1 MNGTAG
7 RNTNGN
13 PLRLVYIIGTYPLL
27 TTTFI
32 DREIRNL
39 RREGVD
45 LHVLAV
51 RKPSPGTPLSSEQLR
66 LQQGVQYML
75 PLNPFAVL
83 LAHAYF
89 ALRRP
94 AAFFGAL
101 FYLLTRPHPG
111 LAARWK
117 TLLHFGQGVYAA
129 YLLRKRK
136 ITELHAHF
144 LDRAAT
150 IALVAGRLL
159 GAPYSLSI
167 HAGADI
173 YVHPVLIREKLANA
187 RHAVTCTAYNKHH
200 LETLLQQDLSG
211 KITCIPHGLDRSSYN
226 PPERPPDGKN
236 LILTV
241 GQLAERKGFKYLIEA
256 CAVLRDRGL
265 AFECQIV
272 GGGPQRPQL
281 EEMIARLR
289 LTGQVSL
296 TGPLPHEEV
305 LQKYRQAALFVMPC
319 IQTAEGDVD
328 GIPNVLLEAMAMRV
342 PVISTEIS
350 AVPELIKPGW
360 NGLLVPPND
369 ADALA
374 EAVLRLLNEPELREN
389 LARRGRETVL
399 AEYDIEA
406 NVRRFFNTL
415 WANGKRMEETVP

>member
-1 MNGTAG
+1 MTVISGRSSNGSQ
-7 RNTNGN
+7 
-13 PLRLVYIIGTYPLL
+13 LRLVYIIGTYPLL

-32 DREIRNL
+32 DREICTL

-51 RKPSPGTPLSSEQLR
+51 RRPSPDTPLSTEQRR
-66 LQQGVQYML
+66 LQQDVQYML
-75 PLNPFAVL
+75 PLNPAAVL
-83 LAHAYF
+83 LAHIYF

-94 AAFFGAL
+94 AVYFGSL
-101 FYLLTRPHPG
+101 GYLLTRPHPS

-117 TLLHFGQGVYAA
+117 TLLHFGQGVYGA

-159 GAPYSLSI
+159 GVPYSLSI

-173 YVHPVLIREKLANA
+173 YVHPVLIREKLVHA
-187 RHAVTCTAYNKHH
+187 RQAVTCTAYNRRH
-200 LETLLQQDLSG
+200 LETLLQQDLRG
-211 KITCIPHGLDRSSYN
+211 KVTCIPHGLDRSGYH
-226 PPERPPDGKN
+226 PPDRPKDGRN

-256 CAVLRDRGL
+256 CALLRDRGL
-265 AFECQIV
+265 DFECQIV
-272 GGGPQRPQL
+272 GGGPLRAQL
-281 EEMIARLR
+281 EDLIDRHDLAGRVSV
-289 LTGQVSL
+289 TGA
-296 TGPLPHEEV
+296 LPHEQV
-305 LQKYRQAALFVMPC
+305 LEKYRQAALFVMPC
-319 IQTAEGDVD
+319 VQTAEGDVD
-328 GIPNVLLEAMAMRV
+328 GIPNVLLEAMAMEL

-350 AVPELIKPGW
+350 AIPELIKPEW

-369 ADALA
+369 AEALA
-374 EAVLRLLNEPELREN
+374 DAILRLLNDRELRESV
-389 LARRGRETVL
+389 ARHGRETVL

-406 NVRRFFNTL
+406 NIRRFYNTL
-415 WANGKRMEETVP
+415 WANGKRMEESLV